1 MPYSSFADQ
10 YHFTVMGIFILMQF
24 IKIILI
30 LEMNLFITV
39 DGTLLG
45 EIIFDSTDGLIHSP
59 RFLSLF
65 TISFLSGCTVNKAVI
80 SPIAVTIQAGIV
92 RYLPI
97 LIAIVSCIEQVL
109 YRNFIYTFDDYL
121 FMLIFCITI

>member
-1 MPYSSFADQ
+1 
-10 YHFTVMGIFILMQF
+10 MGIFIFMQF

-30 LEMNLFITV
+30 LEMNLFITM

-45 EIIFDSTDGLIHSP
+45 EIIFDSTDGLIQSP
-59 RFLSLF
+59 RLLSLF

-80 SPIAVTIQAGIV
+80 LPTAVTIQAGIL

-97 LIAIVSCIEQVL
+97 MIAIISCLEQVL
-109 YRNFIYTFDDYL
+109 YRNFVYTFDDYL